1 MAFQITTL
9 SGSISGSTVPG
20 ASTYVD
26 GGVPMFSGSTQVQA
40 SEATDGMIFLDPTG
54 SLFVYEQPS
63 ALDPATYFT
72 QGSGLAPFFS
82 FDSTTKIHTAT
93 WGLLSSTVGITS
105 ARNIENSSALW
116 FKLPNFD
123 PNGVYM
129 LSTYCEIIDY
139 TFNGNNGEALLGMM
153 FSNRANIKDANAYY
167 MGGGFRW
174 RPADSLS
181 TNVQYSRCAGL
192 GPEASFG
199 HSSTNVTSG
208 RIGSMRAGVA
218 LFPYDTGDNEMI
230 FRNATYMYRN
240 YLGAYLNVTPPNLS
254 NASVRVSMDD
264 GLYIGIFA
272 GSDAKTGGTASD
284 NTCQFR
290 PYVRVTRIY

>member
-63 ALDPATYFT
+63 VLDPATYFT
-72 QGSGLAPFFS
+72 QDSGLAPFFS

-93 WGLLSSTVGITS
+93 WGLLSSDSGITN

-123 PNGVYM
+123 YHFLENYYRKNRLYILIINTCICWLFIKF
-129 LSTYCEIIDY
+129 LSFLEKIKVIFITQFLKIWTQFEII
-139 TFNGNNGEALLGMM
+139 FNIY
-153 FSNRANIKDANAYY
+153 RYY
-167 MGGGFRW
+167 F
-174 RPADSLS
+174 
-181 TNVQYSRCAGL
+181 C
-192 GPEASFG
+192 
-199 HSSTNVTSG
+199 
-208 RIGSMRAGVA
+208 
-218 LFPYDTGDNEMI
+218 
-230 FRNATYMYRN
+230 
-240 YLGAYLNVTPPNLS
+240 NLS
-254 NASVRVSMDD
+254 
-264 GLYIGIFA
+264 IF
-272 GSDAKTGGTASD
+272 
-284 NTCQFR
+284 FF
-290 PYVRVTRIY
+290 